1 MADETNV
8 LTQEQRDYYENETGQ
23 KLPDEATWDSLSGE
37 QKAVLSDVYAP
48 KSAEAQEF
56 AGQFKE
62 PEQEAAYV
70 ENREP
75 MKLEDALKAADGKE
89 LYNLSPNELAEMNN
103 VLRTAAIDGNEDA
116 VLGYGKVRLAMEE
129 KMKAYADGK
138 IETPIEWAGGMQAML
153 RAAQERLP
161 EREPYKEEPVQPM
174 TREEA
179 EKAMA
184 ELRGGKDFD
193 IKTLASLSAS
203 NAFGNMGPDYEALE
217 KAIASKLSK
226 TGKDIPADEFS
237 SVDFLLEK
245 ASHMPESMFSAKEH
259 GKIKARLET
268 SRRVVNTVFDEPRIA
283 ELAQSCEGKLKE
295 FTETYDKEHGLWMMT
310 SEDAER
316 VSENI
321 AAMSNM
327 GKDALD
333 KAEYKEEPVQPMTR
347 EEAEKAMAELRKGKD
362 FDMKTLASLSA
373 SNVFGNMGPDYEA
386 LEKAIASKLS
396 KVGKKVPADELSSMD
411 FLLEKASHL
420 PESMFPAKKY
430 EKVKAVL
437 DKNREEAKKNPAPK
451 YPEMA
456 DAMVLFD
463 NLEIT
468 DGLSLTGKAK
478 SKENDELKAQL
489 LESIRLKTMEG
500 MAGTK
505 PGPIDPAEFN
515 KEFAAN
521 IVAEV
526 GRLAGVE
533 NVVSGDSKTI
543 EDYAKN
549 HKIQISKGALIGYQA
564 AQSAALDGFAARLE
578 SKVGKKNAGVESLRQ
593 QGKSLDERVAKNAP
607 KKQYALLKSLA
618 KTAGWSGA
626 YYVAGATM
634 GPAGIAVVATASL
647 ANQALKLRKEYKK
660 QKEEMA
666 KKGKK
671 LKLWSFLK
679 NNKMALASAALTAL
693 GAATAGI
700 SSAELAPELVKTLT
714 QAKATSGI
722 ALGAAS
728 TVKAFRDVRRAG
740 GSVWKAMGAAGMA
753 GAGTAWAVIAGQTS
767 HESAAVDTTSDVST
781 PETPVQE
788 SPSQETI
795 QMVDRDNDGIPDSI
809 DRDGGEGWA
818 NEPETPVQE
827 SPSQET
833 IQMVDRDNDGIPDS
847 IDRDGGEGWANEPE
861 TPVQEE
867 TAQEQAAV
875 QETSQQVEDM
885 QSQEERQVEESA
897 VLDKEGQM
905 PPLEAAGIEIPE
917 PAQPDMT
924 SIDAKLQ
931 AHLESIKTYAVED
944 PHSGEIV
951 KFSLGENGEILTQNA
966 GEIGLVGSEELHA
979 AITERIGQ
987 EVGHLSDREL
997 AFFEKN
1003 MSAEQYNDVM
1013 LADAQIKIEQ
1023 DSQQFINEAEKV
1035 FSNQGDVHT
1044 ADQLVAE
1051 NQSETPVNPSEG
1063 KASEESQ
1070 SQISD
1075 SQEQQVP
1082 EQPKELSVA
1091 EKIEALKHGKSVE
1104 EATAARNTQQHA
1116 PMTAQNINQ
1125 SQTPIKGIDPRGGGY
1140 TA

>member
-23 KLPDEATWDSLSGE
+23 KLPDGATWDSLSGE

-56 AGQFKE
+56 ADRFKE

-103 VLRTAAIDGNEDA
+103 VLRTAAIDGNEEA

-129 KMKAYADGK
+129 KMQAYANGE

-174 TREEA
+174 AREEA

-217 KAIASKLSK
+217 KAIAAKLSK
-226 TGKDIPADEFS
+226 VGKDIPADEFS

-245 ASHMPESMFSAKEH
+245 ASHMPESMFPAKEH
-259 GKIKARLET
+259 GKLKAQLET

-283 ELAQSCEGKLKE
+283 ELAQACEGKLKE
-295 FTETYDKEHGLWMMT
+295 FTEAYDKEHGLWMMT

-333 KAEYKEEPVQPMTR
+333 KAEYKEEPVQPMAR
-347 EEAEKAMAELRKGKD
+347 EEAEKTMAELRSGKEL
-362 FDMKTLASLSA
+362 DMKTLASLSA
-373 SNVFGNMGPDYEA
+373 SNAFGNMGPDYEA
-386 LEKAIASKLS
+386 LEKAIADKLL
-396 KVGKKVPADELSSMD
+396 KVGKNVPADELSSMD
-411 FLLEKASHL
+411 FLLEKASHM

-430 EKVKAVL
+430 EKVKEVL
-437 DKNREEAKKNPAPK
+437 DKNREEAKKNLEPK

-456 DAMVLFD
+456 DAMALFD

-533 NVVSGDSKTI
+533 NVVSGDSKAI
-543 EDYAKN
+543 EDYTKN
-549 HKIQISKGALIGYQA
+549 HKLKISKSALIGYQA
-564 AQSAALDGFAARLE
+564 AQSEAREGFAARLE

-593 QGKSLDERVAKNAP
+593 QGKSLDERVSKNAP

-679 NNKMALASAALTAL
+679 KNKMALASAALTAL

-700 SSAELAPELVKTLT
+700 ASADLAPELVKSLT

-728 TVKAFRDVRRAG
+728 TFKAFRDVRRSG

-767 HESAAVDTTSDVST
+767 HEAATADTTADVST
-781 PETPVQE
+781 PEASVQ
-788 SPSQETI
+788 
-795 QMVDRDNDGIPDSI
+795 
-809 DRDGGEGWA
+809 
-818 NEPETPVQE
+818 ETPVQE
-827 SPSQET
+827 TPTQET
-833 IQMVDRDNDGIPDS
+833 MQMVDRDNDGIPDS

-867 TAQEQAAV
+867 PAQEQAAV
-875 QETSQQVEDM
+875 QETSQQVEEM
-885 QSQEERQVEESA
+885 QAQEKQQVEEMQA
-897 VLDKEGQM
+897 QEKQQVEEPAMPDREMDL

-917 PAQPDMT
+917 PAQPDMA

-931 AHLESIKTYAVED
+931 AHLDAIKTYAVED
-944 PHSGEIV
+944 PQSGEIV

-987 EVGHLSDREL
+987 EVGHLSDREM

-1003 MSAEQYNDVM
+1003 VSADRYSEVM
-1013 LADAQIKIEQ
+1013 MADAQIKIEQ
-1023 DSQQFINEAEKV
+1023 EAQQFINETAQPA
-1035 FSNQGDVHT
+1035 SNQGDV
-1044 ADQLVAE
+1044 LLAE
-1051 NQSETPVNPSEG
+1051 QQTSQQTEAPVNQTEG
-1063 KASEESQ
+1063 KPNESVQ
-1070 SQISD
+1070 A
-1075 SQEQQVP
+1075 P
-1082 EQPKELSVA
+1082 EPPKELSLA
-1091 EKIEALKHGKSVE
+1091 EKIEALKQGKSVE
-1104 EATAARNTQQHA
+1104 EATAARNTQQHT
-1116 PMTAQNINQ
+1116 PLTAQNINQ
-1125 SQTPIKGIDPRGGGY
+1125 SPSSVKGFDPRGGGY